1 MANTT
6 IGDNACIVNSYRES
20 VAKTTMTTNRD
31 EAYIERVL
39 VLVKDKGQVK
49 NALKQESVTTIGQ
62 LRNILR
68 DPNKINALK
77 WKNNQNQEKDVS
89 TVFKRS
95 LREMESFINYTQN
108 RTRPLSMGAV
118 DLTGITPEEYE
129 DFVSAGL
136 PSFAYDDAKAQAA
149 FDRYN
154 KTSSSDAT
162 SRLALW
168 NKYAIKNKDDFPY
181 LSKAY
186 EWVSF
191 CKKFDKVARN
201 QGLED
206 VLRSNYVPRSPEEI
220 DLFQKQ
226 CTFIYIVLTS
236 KVTLSEGKI
245 IIQQFEDDPYC
256 GQKAWTALSDEYSQ
270 SMHGELRRKDLLGY
284 ITNTNI
290 PEYPKRS
297 FVTYMEEF
305 QSWYREYNEL
315 APSSDAKMTLE
326 QFVEFL
332 YSYCQFVPSI
342 KSLQE
347 KNRWDKYRDSQNG
360 NTKSTVTPSMEV
372 KMITDTL
379 ITADQDRLNQKPLAA
394 QLKKQYNAYVADV
407 DVYDDASNLNTV
419 YDDAPQERSVQVA
432 VRGRAREKGMRIP
445 AATWVNMSSSD
456 KTAWNSISGESQIA
470 IAGSLVKD
478 ALEAMAQQKK
488 AQETKQPAVSFKSA
502 LPSPRAGLSLGGNP
516 PVAKGARTANM
527 ADHSPADIENVGA
540 SISEL
545 VLVSENDVLLQGNT
559 ATISEAIENRPATI
573 SEAIE
578 NETFG
583 PTAFLDTIRNQR
595 NVYSATSSPA
605 DSQAMRNLALSYPF
619 GDLRRQLSQF
629 ALDNTPVVRITDDD
643 SVPALRE
650 NNSAHIKFVHEEDS
664 LTTPSTVTGSYN
676 TYGDDPDELSYF
688 DAMD

>member
-31 EAYIERVL
+31 ESYIERVL

-49 NALKQESVTTIGQ
+49 KALEEKSVTTIGH

-191 CKKFDKVARN
+191 CKKFGKVAQN

-305 QSWYREYNEL
+305 QSLLL
-315 APSSDAKMTLE
+315 A
-326 QFVEFL
+326 
-332 YSYCQFVPSI
+332 C
-342 KSLQE
+342 
-347 KNRWDKYRDSQNG
+347 
-360 NTKSTVTPSMEV
+360 
-372 KMITDTL
+372 
-379 ITADQDRLNQKPLAA
+379 
-394 QLKKQYNAYVADV
+394 
-407 DVYDDASNLNTV
+407 
-419 YDDAPQERSVQVA
+419 
-432 VRGRAREKGMRIP
+432 
-445 AATWVNMSSSD
+445 
-456 KTAWNSISGESQIA
+456 
-470 IAGSLVKD
+470 
-478 ALEAMAQQKK
+478 
-488 AQETKQPAVSFKSA
+488 
-502 LPSPRAGLSLGGNP
+502 
-516 PVAKGARTANM
+516 
-527 ADHSPADIENVGA
+527 
-540 SISEL
+540 
-545 VLVSENDVLLQGNT
+545 
-559 ATISEAIENRPATI
+559 
-573 SEAIE
+573 
-578 NETFG
+578 G
-583 PTAFLDTIRNQR
+583 PT
-595 NVYSATSSPA
+595 
-605 DSQAMRNLALSYPF
+605 
-619 GDLRRQLSQF
+619 
-629 ALDNTPVVRITDDD
+629 
-643 SVPALRE
+643 
-650 NNSAHIKFVHEEDS
+650 HEERRHY
-664 LTTPSTVTGSYN
+664 LWI
-676 TYGDDPDELSYF
+676 
-688 DAMD
+688 